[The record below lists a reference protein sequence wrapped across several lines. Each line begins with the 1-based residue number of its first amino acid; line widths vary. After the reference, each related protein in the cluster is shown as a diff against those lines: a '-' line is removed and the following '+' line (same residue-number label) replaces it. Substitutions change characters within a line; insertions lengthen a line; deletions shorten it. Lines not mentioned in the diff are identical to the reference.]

1 MVIPLHS
8 LPSSREV
15 NCKQIYKSEHCFSA
29 LKQSGTI
36 ILCLYKHN
44 FALLELTADEVCAST
59 GGSSAPHHGTWAGS
73 LSERDPT
80 DQQAQWWS
88 LQPAHFLEEEDGSG
102 RAARLS
108 GAVVAERSYIFLP
121 PYPGIN
127 PVWVF
132 CKGRFHLTKHTF
144 QHPPWKSPL
153 SFKTF
158 ARFPTRSPNCAR
170 QHQSCDPAL
179 APKHWGPC
187 VPTTDCCSL
196 TPGVRPGMMLQH
208 QLRDHAIK
216 GQRLVS

>member
-1 MVIPLHS
+1 MKFVPA
-8 LPSSREV
+8 
-15 NCKQIYKSEHCFSA
+15 Q
-29 LKQSGTI
+29 G
-36 ILCLYKHN
+36 
-44 FALLELTADEVCAST
+44 ALLHHTTVRGLGVCLRETQQIDEHS
-59 GGSSAPHHGTWAGS
+59 GGPCS
-73 LSERDPT
+73 LHIFEKR
-80 DQQAQWWS
+80 
-88 LQPAHFLEEEDGSG
+88 EDGSG

-108 GAVVAERSYIFLP
+108 WAVVAERSSIFLP